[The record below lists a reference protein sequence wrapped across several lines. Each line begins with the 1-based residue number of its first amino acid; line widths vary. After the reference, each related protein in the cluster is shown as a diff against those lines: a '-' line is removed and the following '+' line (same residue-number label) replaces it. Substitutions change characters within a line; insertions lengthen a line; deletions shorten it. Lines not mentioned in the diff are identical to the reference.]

1 MSLFV
6 FLVPFCVMQ
15 LDVVIPTYNRS
26 DLLKK
31 AIDSLLRA
39 RVPAE
44 LTVRII
50 AVDNNSTDDTKAVI
64 NEVSAQSGGRV
75 SYVFEKRQ
83 GRSPA
88 LNAGIAAATGDLI
101 GFIDDDEEIDESW
114 YETILSAFT
123 SNQVDF
129 IGGPY
134 VPRFESEVPNWL
146 PKDYGAAV
154 GIVDGGDKM
163 VPFDQSYPGILMGGN
178 AVFTRETLQR
188 VGPYSTALGR
198 SGKRLLS
205 CEDEDMY
212 QRLRAAGARG
222 LYLPQLIV
230 YHFIPR
236 ERLTKRYHRSWC
248 FWQSVSFAVMDRIRP
263 QPTPYV
269 WGVPRYFYGRA
280 FRGMLQLAN
289 VLNREPGSRF
299 SNELPLWELVGF
311 FYGKH
316 FYRPDS

>member
-1 MSLFV
+1 MH
-6 FLVPFCVMQ
+6 

-26 DLLKK
+26 TLLKK
-31 AIDSLLRA
+31 AISSLLTA
-39 RVPAE
+39 RMPAE
-44 LTVRII
+44 LSMKII
-50 AVDNNSTDDTKAVI
+50 VVDNNSTDDTKAVI
-64 NEVSAQSGGRV
+64 SDAVQRSNGRV

-114 YETILSAFT
+114 YETILSAFK
-123 SNQVDF
+123 NNRLDF

-134 VPRFESEVPNWL
+134 VPRFESELPEWL
-146 PKDYGAAV
+146 PKDHAAVV
-154 GIVDGGDKM
+154 GIVDGGDK
-163 VPFDQSYPGILMGGN
+163 VVAFDETYPGILMGGN
-178 AVFTRETLQR
+178 AVFTREVLQR
-188 VGPYSTALGR
+188 VGPYSTSLGR
-198 SGKRLLS
+198 SGTRLLS

-248 FWQSVSFAVMDRIRP
+248 FWQSVSSAVLDRIRP
-263 QPTPYV
+263 QPTAYV
-269 WGVPRYFYGRA
+269 FGVPRYFYGRA
-280 FRGMLQLAN
+280 LRGMLRLVN
-289 VLNREPGSRF
+289 VWNREPASRF
-299 SNELPLWELVGF
+299 SNELSLWDLAGF

>member
-1 MSLFV
+1 
-6 FLVPFCVMQ
+6 MQ

-26 DLLKK
+26 ALLKQ

-39 RVPAE
+39 PVPAG
-44 LTVRII
+44 LSVKII
-50 AVDNNSTDDTKAVI
+50 AVDNNSTDNTKATI
-64 NEVSAQSGGRV
+64 NEVSARSNGRV

-101 GFIDDDEEIDESW
+101 GFIDDDEKIDDSW
-114 YETILSAFT
+114 YETIHSAFI
-123 SNQVDF
+123 NNDVNF

-134 VPRFESEVPNWL
+134 VPRFEGEVPTWL
-146 PKDYGAAV
+146 PKDYTAVV
-154 GIVDGGDKM
+154 GIVDGGDKV
-163 VPFDQSYPGILMGGN
+163 VPFDDSYPGILMGGN

-188 VGPYSTALGR
+188 VGPYSTELGR
-198 SGKRLLS
+198 SGARLLS

-222 LYLPQLIV
+222 LYLPHLIV

-248 FWQSVSFAVMDRIRP
+248 FWQSVSSAVLDRIRP
-263 QPTPYV
+263 QPAPHV
-269 WGVPRYFYGRA
+269 LGVPRYFYGRA

-289 VLNREPGSRF
+289 VLNREPASRF
-299 SNELPLWELVGF
+299 SNELSLWELAGF

-316 FYRPDS
+316 FYRADS

>member
-1 MSLFV
+1 
-6 FLVPFCVMQ
+6 MQ

-26 DLLKK
+26 ALLPK
-31 AIDSLLRA
+31 ALGSLLRA
-39 RVPAE
+39 RVPPGLE
-44 LTVRII
+44 VRII
-50 AVDNNSTDDTKAVI
+50 AVDNNSSDDTKATI
-64 NEVSAQSGGRV
+64 DEFAKQTNGRV

-88 LNAGIAAATGDLI
+88 LNAGIAAATGDLV

-123 SNQVDF
+123 RNEVDF

-134 VPRFESEVPNWL
+134 VPRFESDVPEWL
-146 PKDYGAAV
+146 PKSHTAVV
-154 GIVDGGDKM
+154 GIVDGGDKV
-163 VPFDQSYPGILMGGN
+163 VPFDASYPGILMGGN
-178 AVFTRETLQR
+178 AVFTRETLRR
-188 VGPYSTALGR
+188 VGPYSAELGR
-198 SGKRLLS
+198 SGTRLLS

-212 QRLRAAGARG
+212 QRLQAAGARG

-230 YHFIPR
+230 YHFIPG

-248 FWQSVSFAVMDRIRP
+248 FWQSVSSAVLDRIRP
-263 QPTPYV
+263 QPTAYV
-269 WGVPRYFYGRA
+269 LGVPRYFYGRA
-280 FRGMLQLAN
+280 LRGMLRLAQ
-289 VLNREPGSRF
+289 VWKGEPESRF
-299 SNELPLWELVGF
+299 SNELSLWELAGF

>member
-1 MSLFV
+1 MH
-6 FLVPFCVMQ
+6 

-26 DLLKK
+26 ALLKQ

-44 LTVRII
+44 LSIKII
-50 AVDNNSTDDTKAVI
+50 VVDNNSTDHTKAVI
-64 NEVSAQSGGRV
+64 NEAIKTSNGRV
-75 SYVFEKRQ
+75 SYVFEKHQ

-101 GFIDDDEEIDESW
+101 GFIDDDEEIDELW
-114 YETILSAFT
+114 YETILLAFT
-123 SNQVDF
+123 NREIDF

-134 VPRFESEVPNWL
+134 VPRFESEVPRWL
-146 PKDYGAAV
+146 PKDHTAVV
-154 GIVDGGDKM
+154 GIVDGGDEV
-163 VPFDQSYPGILMGGN
+163 VPFDDSYPGILMGGN
-178 AVFTRETLQR
+178 AVFRREVLDR

-198 SGKRLLS
+198 SGTRLLS

-212 QRLRAAGARG
+212 QRLRAASARG

-248 FWQSVSFAVMDRIRP
+248 FWQSVSSAVLDRIRP
-263 QPTPYV
+263 KPVAYV

-280 FRGMLQLAN
+280 LRGMLRLAN
-289 VLNREPGSRF
+289 LRNREPATRF
-299 SNELPLWELVGF
+299 SYELSLWELAGF

-316 FYRPDS
+316 FYRPDN

>member
-1 MSLFV
+1 
-6 FLVPFCVMQ
+6 MQ

-26 DLLKK
+26 ALLKK
-31 AIDSLLRA
+31 AIGSLLRA

-44 LTVRII
+44 LSVKII
-50 AVDNNSTDDTKAVI
+50 VVDNNSNDDTKAEISKVAETS
-64 NEVSAQSGGRV
+64 NSRV
-75 SYVFEKRQ
+75 SYVFEKQQ

-88 LNAGIAAATGDLI
+88 LNAGIAAATGDVI
-101 GFIDDDEEIDESW
+101 GFIDDDEEIDEAW
-114 YETILSAFT
+114 YETILSAFR
-123 SNQVDF
+123 NNAVDF

-134 VPRFESEVPNWL
+134 VPRFEGEVPEWL
-146 PKDYGAAV
+146 PRDHPAVV
-154 GIVDGGDKM
+154 GIVDGGDKV
-163 VPFDQSYPGILMGGN
+163 VPFDESYPGILMGGN
-178 AVFTRETLQR
+178 AVFRRKVLQR

-198 SGKRLLS
+198 SGSRLLS

-212 QRLRAAGARG
+212 QRLRAARARG
-222 LYLPQLIV
+222 LYLPHLIV
-230 YHFIPR
+230 YHFIPL

-248 FWQSVSFAVMDRIRP
+248 FWQSVSSAVLDRIRP
-263 QPTPYV
+263 KPVAYV

-289 VLNREPGSRF
+289 LSHWEPASRF
-299 SNELPLWELVGF
+299 SNELCLWELAGF

>member
-1 MSLFV
+1 
-6 FLVPFCVMQ
+6 MQ

-26 DLLKK
+26 ALLPK
-31 AIDSLLRA
+31 ALRSLLRA
-39 RVPAE
+39 RIPPG
-44 LTVRII
+44 LDVRII
-50 AVDNNSTDDTKAVI
+50 AVDNNSTDDTKATI
-64 NEVSAQSGGRV
+64 AEFAERSNGRV
-75 SYVFEKRQ
+75 SYVFESRQ

-123 SNQVDF
+123 NNDIDF

-134 VPRFESEVPNWL
+134 VPRFESDVPEWL
-146 PKDYGAAV
+146 PKSHTAVV
-154 GIVDGGDKM
+154 GIVDGGDKV
-163 VPFDQSYPGILMGGN
+163 VPFDASYPGILMGGN
-178 AVFTRETLQR
+178 AVFTRETLRR
-188 VGPYSTALGR
+188 VGPYSTELGR
-198 SGKRLLS
+198 SGTRLLS

-230 YHFIPR
+230 YHFIPN

-248 FWQSVSFAVMDRIRP
+248 FWQSVSSAVLDRIRP
-263 QPTPYV
+263 QPTAHV
-269 WGVPRYFYGRA
+269 LGVPRYFYGRA
-280 FRGMLQLAN
+280 LRGMLQLAQ
-289 VLNREPGSRF
+289 VWNREPATRF
-299 SNELPLWELVGF
+299 SNELSLWELAGF

>member
-1 MSLFV
+1 
-6 FLVPFCVMQ
+6 MQ

-26 DLLKK
+26 TLLRK
-31 AIDSLLRA
+31 ALGSLLNA
-39 RVPAE
+39 RIPPGLDVK
-44 LTVRII
+44 II

-64 NEVSAQSGGRV
+64 TELGV

-88 LNAGIAAATGDLI
+88 LNAGIAVATGDLVA
-101 GFIDDDEEIDESW
+101 FIDDDEEVDASW
-114 YETILSAFT
+114 YETILAAFT
-123 SNQVDF
+123 EHDVDF

-134 VPRFESEVPNWL
+134 VPRFEGDVPEWL
-146 PKDYGAAV
+146 PKSHTAVV
-154 GIVDGGDKM
+154 GIVDGGDKV
-163 VPFDQSYPGILMGGN
+163 VPFDSSYPGILMGGN
-178 AVFTRETLQR
+178 AVFKRQTLER

-198 SGKRLLS
+198 SGTRLLS

-212 QRLRAAGARG
+212 QRLMAADARG

-248 FWQSVSFAVMDRIRP
+248 FWQSVSSAVLDRIRP
-263 QPTPYV
+263 QPIPYV
-269 WGVPRYFYGRA
+269 MGVPRYFYGRA
-280 FRGMLQLAN
+280 LRGMLRLAD
-289 VLNREPGSRF
+289 VRSEPETRF
-299 SNELPLWELVGF
+299 SNELSLWELAGF

-316 FYRPDS
+316 FYRSEQ

>member
-1 MSLFV
+1 
-6 FLVPFCVMQ
+6 MQ
-15 LDVVIPTYNRS
+15 LDVVIPTYNRGA
-26 DLLKK
+26 LLKQ

-44 LTVRII
+44 LSVKII
-50 AVDNNSTDDTKAVI
+50 AVDNNSNDNTKAVI
-64 NEVSAQSGGRV
+64 SELAETSNGRV
-75 SYVFEKRQ
+75 SYVFEKQQ

-101 GFIDDDEEIDESW
+101 GFIDDDEEIDEAW
-114 YETILSAFT
+114 YETILSAFKN
-123 SNQVDF
+123 NQVDF

-134 VPRFESEVPNWL
+134 VPRFEGDVPEWL
-146 PKDYGAAV
+146 PKDHTAVV
-154 GIVDGGDKM
+154 GIVDGGDKV
-163 VPFDQSYPGILMGGN
+163 VPFDESYPGMLMGGN
-178 AVFTRETLQR
+178 AVFRRQVLER
-188 VGPYSTALGR
+188 VGSYSTALGR
-198 SGKRLLS
+198 SGTRLLS

-248 FWQSVSFAVMDRIRP
+248 FWQSVSSAVLDRIRP
-263 QPTPYV
+263 KPVAYV

-280 FRGMLQLAN
+280 LRGMLRLAN
-289 VLNREPGSRF
+289 LSNREPASRF
-299 SNELPLWELVGF
+299 SNELSLWELAGF

>member
-1 MSLFV
+1 
-6 FLVPFCVMQ
+6 MQ

-26 DLLKK
+26 ALLRK
-31 AIDSLLRA
+31 ALGSLLRA
-39 RVPAE
+39 RVPPG
-44 LTVRII
+44 LDVRII
-50 AVDNNSTDDTKAVI
+50 AVDNNSKDDTKATI
-64 NEVSAQSGGRV
+64 DEFGKQSNGRV

-101 GFIDDDEEIDESW
+101 GFIDDDEEIDASW

-123 SNQVDF
+123 NNDVDF

-134 VPRFESEVPNWL
+134 VPRFESDVPEWL
-146 PKDYGAAV
+146 PKNHTAVV
-154 GIVDGGDKM
+154 GIVDGGDKV
-163 VPFDQSYPGILMGGN
+163 VPFDASYPGILMGGN
-178 AVFTRETLQR
+178 AVFTRETLRR
-188 VGPYSTALGR
+188 VGPYSTELGR
-198 SGKRLLS
+198 SGTRLLS

-212 QRLRAAGARG
+212 QRLQAAGARG

-230 YHFIPR
+230 YHFIPD

-248 FWQSVSFAVMDRIRP
+248 FWQSVSSAVLDRIRP
-263 QPTPYV
+263 QPTAYV
-269 WGVPRYFYGRA
+269 LGVPRYFYGRA
-280 FRGMLQLAN
+280 LRGMLRLAQ
-289 VLNREPGSRF
+289 VWKREPESRF
-299 SNELPLWELVGF
+299 SNELSLWELAGF